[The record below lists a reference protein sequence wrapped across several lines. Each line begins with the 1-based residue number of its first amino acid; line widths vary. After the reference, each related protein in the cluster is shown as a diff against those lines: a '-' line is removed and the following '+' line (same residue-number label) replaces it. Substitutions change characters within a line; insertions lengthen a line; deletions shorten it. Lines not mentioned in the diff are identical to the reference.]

1 VFVYTPRFKQVL
13 KDSWGRWSAK
23 NFFFPG
29 LPGAS
34 EALQELI
41 GGYRWEIRG
50 TGKVGGDGVVE
61 VLLKKPGKD
70 GERLTLWLGTE
81 DGIPRKTELASGTL
95 KLTTTLSSVKLN
107 PDLDRG
113 LFRFEKP
120 AGIEVIEVP

>member
-1 VFVYTPRFKQVL
+1 LKAVR